1 MEITQE
7 TRREPDDLGAE
18 RARILTALLGRLDAL
33 SESAVAAIFA
43 EIPAYGARRDDD
55 FYRDVRGQVREFYGT
70 VLSSLLEARGV
81 SVDDIVFMRPAAMR
95 RARSGFALKDY
106 INAFRVGLQLLWE
119 AVVEAAGESSSAREA
134 ALTLASPLMRYIDF
148 FSTQA
153 GDAYVEFQQ
162 SVLAEADRERRD
174 LLEILLAGEL
184 PSSGPLWSTA
194 LRHGIGPDTR
204 MLVVVAAVTV
214 KVGQDADAV
223 RASSAAIIRAHG
235 SDATTLVVARQ
246 GEIVAVPAVRTGADP
261 RELCARLEAEQ
272 ERLSS
277 DGTALA
283 LGISTVAAG
292 VGELPRAHS
301 EARSALES
309 LSGRAGVVALPQL
322 APLEYLLL
330 RADETAL
337 RLIDPGLRAFIDDD
351 LDRGGVL
358 GATLEEFARSDM
370 NLRAAARKLHIHP
383 NTALYRLRRIEERTG
398 RSPRRVADLFD
409 LMVALALARAASVP

>member
-1 MEITQE
+1 MELAQDSTPE
-7 TRREPDDLGAE
+7 TDDLGPE
-18 RARILTALLGRLDAL
+18 RTRILTTLLGRLDAL
-33 SESAVAAIFA
+33 SENAVAAIFA
-43 EIPAYGARRDDD
+43 EIPAYAARRDDD
-55 FYRDVRGQVREFYGT
+55 FYRDVRGQVQDFYAT
-70 VLSSLLEARGV
+70 ILSSLLEARRV

-106 INAFRVGLQLLWE
+106 INAFRVGLQMLWE
-119 AVVEAAGESSSAREA
+119 AVVEATGESSSAREA

-184 PSSGPLWSTA
+184 PSSGPLRATGQ
-194 LRHGIGPDTR
+194 RHGIGPDTR
-204 MLVVVAAVTV
+204 MLVVVAALIANE
-214 KVGQDADAV
+214 GEDADAV
-223 RASSAAIIRAHG
+223 RASSAAIVRAHQG
-235 SDATTLVVARQ
+235 DATTLVVVRQ
-246 GEIVAVPAVRTGADP
+246 GEILAVPAVRTGADP
-261 RELCARLEAEQ
+261 KELCARLEAEQ

-283 LGISTVAAG
+283 VGISTLAAG

-330 RADETAL
+330 RADDTAL
-337 RLIDPGLRAFIDDD
+337 RLIDPGLRALIDDD
-351 LDRGGVL
+351 LDRGGIL
-358 GATLEEFARSDM
+358 CATLEEFAHSDM

>member
-1 MEITQE
+1 MEIAQE
-7 TRREPDDLGAE
+7 TRTETDDLGAE

-106 INAFRVGLQLLWE
+106 
-119 AVVEAAGESSSAREA
+119 
-134 ALTLASPLMRYIDF
+134 

-283 LGISTVAAG
+283 VGISTVAAG